1 MYKLLIGAVLLVSAC
16 NAEYGTSEN
25 PILADD
31 CTLTQ
36 GYWKNH
42 PNAWPVTSLELGAR
56 TYSKAEALDVL
67 HTPVSGN
74 GLLSLSHQLI
84 ATKLNVASGA
94 TNAVST
100 AIADAD
106 ALIGSKVVPPIGT
119 GWVDTTTTSVV
130 AQTLDNYNMGKIGPG
145 HCDGGGTPECLCGDG
160 VIHAPETCDDGN
172 TTNGDGC
179 SSVCRIEEL
188 Q

>member
-16 NAEYGTSEN
+16 NTELSSSEN

-56 TYSKAEALDVL
+56 TYTKAEALDVL
-67 HTPVSGN
+67 HRSVQGN
-74 GLLSLSHQLI
+74 GLVSLSHQLI
-84 ATKLNVASGA
+84 AAKLNVASGA

-100 AIADAD
+100 AIADGD

-119 GWVDTTTTSVV
+119 DSVATATTSSV
-130 AQTLDNYNMGKIGPG
+130 AQALDNYNMGVTGPG
-145 HCDGGGTPECLCGDG
+145 HCDGGGTPECICGDG

-172 TTNGDGC
+172 KTNGDGC
-179 SSVCRIEEL
+179 SSICRIEEL
-188 Q
+188 L

>member
-1 MYKLLIGAVLLVSAC
+1 MYKLLFAGVLLVSAC
-16 NAEYGTSEN
+16 NEELSSDVN

-42 PNAWPVTSLELGAR
+42 PNAWPVTSLELGSR
-56 TYSKAEALDVL
+56 TYTKAEAIAVL
-67 HTPVSGN
+67 KTPVVGN
-74 GLLSLSHQLI
+74 GLVSLSHQLI
-84 ATKLNVASGA
+84 AAKLNVASGA
-94 TNAVST
+94 TSAVS
-100 AIADAD
+100 AEIAQAD

-119 GWVDTTTTSVV
+119 DSVATTTTSAV
-130 AQTLDNYNMGKIGPG
+130 AQALDNYNMGVTGPG
-145 HCDGGGTPECLCGDG
+145 HCDAGGTPECLCGDG

-179 SSVCRIEEL
+179 SSICRIEEL